1 MNPAMPGRIASL
13 VAFGALLLASPTGL
27 GAERETA
34 DGLFVPV
41 AAIGDPRATLPDAAP
56 VDPDARW
63 PEPGAVEA
71 LRSRPVAVDI
81 ARLTA
86 ARATLEDGQ
95 PARLRLN
102 LFEDVAL
109 EAVIERTVDTR
120 YGWSLSG
127 RIDGDAHGSVTLV
140 IHGDIL
146 AGAVHSREGTYV
158 IASRNGAV
166 HTVQQITHD
175 FECEVH
181 GQPQGAPFVGTTGGV
196 SAATASD
203 GDDGSEVDVLV
214 LFTQAALDVEGSLR
228 RMRASV
234 DLAVAWANDAYEASG
249 VDLRVNLVA
258 AVQIDYQET
267 RLGGGQGLTNQGVDM
282 WRLTQATDGYMDEA
296 HVLRDRYAAD
306 VMHLIVDQ
314 PGGGGQ
320 GSLLRVE
327 DPAASAVSISISLT
341 GYGAGALFA
350 HELGHVMG
358 LLHDRYEEGRRPNA
372 SPLAALSPWS
382 YGYVNQRA
390 FDSGATE
397 ESRWRTIMS
406 YNSQCR
412 DEGFQCRQLPRFSDP
427 NHNYPDDSGDP
438 LGVPGEEQTDALD
451 GPADAVRSLNENRRL
466 VATFRQ
472 SATRCDYRL
481 SDERRE
487 IPASGGVFSV
497 EVDADSSCDWSVT
510 TFGDFLSVESDTT
523 HNGTGRVS
531 YRVGANDGGARV
543 GYVTVAGE
551 TVSVFQSGAV
561 APASVCDR
569 TPEFRDAIASAVGRD
584 CAQVSEF
591 DLLEVVTLDLQNQ
604 QIASLG
610 PDDLTGLHNLTDLRL
625 SGNPLGTI
633 PDGAFRDLTN
643 LKVLWLRRSGLT
655 AVPRAIR
662 RLPSLQ
668 HLDLSRNG
676 IAELYQEDFQELL
689 ELRELRLYENDI
701 ATLPNGVFSDLR
713 KLNYLYLSWNR
724 ITDVRKE
731 ALEGPE
737 FLYRLD
743 LNHNPLGELREDAF
757 ANVPNVGSLLLRNT
771 QLKALSPATIRGLTR
786 ISDLD
791 LSDNGIE
798 DLAGV
803 VFPGGNL
810 SRLTLANN
818 ALGDIPPNV
827 FAGFTSTNCING
839 QLVLDL
845 SGNPGAP
852 FPLTL
857 ELARVDAGHATDGPA
872 SVVVRVREGAPWPIP
887 VRVVGTGGASFTR
900 EVTVVNGNTE
910 SEPFEVTGDVRTEV
924 RFGAMPRIPGS
935 YKGVR
940 MALGEPLQLF
950 ALGDLELPVDTE
962 THTLDLAAAFAR
974 PDTTW
979 TFSATSANP
988 GVATVTIVDG
998 VLAIAPTGTGATT
1011 VTVTATTPDGE
1022 RITRSFAVTVRPPAE
1037 VERGT
1042 WHGWRLELL
1051 RQLEEARTDGQ
1062 P

>member
-1 MNPAMPGRIASL
+1 M
-13 VAFGALLLASPTGL
+13 
-27 GAERETA
+27 
-34 DGLFVPV
+34 
-41 AAIGDPRATLPDAAP
+41 
-56 VDPDARW
+56 
-63 PEPGAVEA
+63 
-71 LRSRPVAVDI
+71 
-81 ARLTA
+81 
-86 ARATLEDGQ
+86 
-95 PARLRLN
+95 
-102 LFEDVAL
+102 
-109 EAVIERTVDTR
+109 
-120 YGWSLSG
+120 
-127 RIDGDAHGSVTLV
+127 
-140 IHGDIL
+140 
-146 AGAVHSREGTYV
+146 
-158 IASRNGAV
+158 IASRNGTV
-166 HTVQQITHD
+166 HTVRQVTED
-175 FECEVH
+175 FQCEVH
-181 GQPQGAPFVGTTGGV
+181 GEPHGAPFVSTAASV
-196 SAATASD
+196 PAAATSD
-203 GDDGSEVDVLV
+203 GDDGSQLDVLV

-258 AVQIDYQET
+258 AVQVDYTET

-282 WRLTQATDGYMDEA
+282 WRLTNATDGFMDEA

-314 PGGGGQ
+314 PGGGGM

-327 DPAASAVSISISLT
+327 DPAASAVSISVSLSR
-341 GYGAGALFA
+341 YGAGALFA

-372 SPLAALSPWS
+372 SPRASLSPWS

-427 NHNYPDDSGDP
+427 SQNYPDDSGDP
-438 LGVPGEEQTDALD
+438 LGVPGDEQMDALD
-451 GPADAVRSLNENRRL
+451 GPADAVRSLKGNKRL
-466 VATFRQ
+466 VAGFRQ
-472 SATRCDYRL
+472 SATRCDFRL

-497 EVDADSSCDWSVT
+497 DVEADSSCDWSAR
-510 TFGDFLSVESDTT
+510 TFGDFLSVESDAS
-523 HNGTGRVS
+523 HNGTGRVR

-551 TVSVFQSGAV
+551 TVSVFQSSAV

-569 TPEFRDAIASAVGRD
+569 TPEVRDAIAFTVGRD
-584 CAQVSEF
+584 CGQVSEF

-610 PDDLTGLHNLTDLRL
+610 PDDLTGLHKLTDLRL

-633 PDGAFRDLTN
+633 PDGTFRDLTN
-643 LKVLWLRRSGLT
+643 LKGLWLRRSGLT

-662 RLPSLQ
+662 RLPSLL

-676 IAELYQEDFQELL
+676 ISELYREDFQELV

-701 ATLPNGVFSDLR
+701 AVLPDGVFSDLQN
-713 KLNYLYLSWNR
+713 LNYLYLSWNR
-724 ITDVRKE
+724 IADVRKE
-731 ALEGPE
+731 ALAGPE

-743 LNHNPLGELREDAF
+743 LNHNPLGEIREDAF

-791 LSDNGIE
+791 LSDNRIE

-818 ALGDIPPNV
+818 ALGDIPANV

-857 ELARVDAGHATDGPA
+857 ELARVDAGTATPGPA

-900 EVTVVNGNTE
+900 DVTVVNGLTE
-910 SEPFEVTGDVRTEV
+910 SEPFEVAGDVLTEL

-940 MALGEPLQLF
+940 MALGEPLRLF
-950 ALGDLELPVDTE
+950 ALGDLELEVGAE
-962 THTLDLAAAFAR
+962 THALDLAAAFAR
-974 PDTTW
+974 ADTNW
-979 TFSATSANP
+979 TFSAASADP
-988 GVATVTIVDG
+988 GVATVTLTDG
-998 VLAIAPTGTGATT
+998 VLAIVPAGAGTAT
-1011 VTVTATTPDGE
+1011 VTVTATAPDGE
-1022 RITRSFAVTVRPPAE
+1022 RLTRSFTVTVRPPAE

-1051 RQLEEARTDGQ
+1051 RQLEQEGTDSD